1 MQEPAACIPFVVA
14 SFHRSQLKPPDIP
27 FFIISVQYVFSDCW
41 GLRSSM
47 FLPFLGA
54 RFGSCPAQQSP
65 RPRVGRAGVRRLDLC
80 TWELESLPKRAM
92 DQEMLIPSYR

>member
-1 MQEPAACIPFVVA
+1 
-14 SFHRSQLKPPDIP
+14 
-27 FFIISVQYVFSDCW
+27 
-41 GLRSSM
+41 M